1 MSIELSISCSQ
12 GRIAEWHDTVMQ
24 DGHRKGGLPW
34 NADRALQY
42 LNEHW
47 YGDILTT
54 DAEKFNAVFESDVQE
69 FNARQKR
76 PCTKMGMESSKPE
89 RQKSYYEGI
98 EDGTFCYGKGKQ
110 KENTLYEAVIQI
122 GNKDDNGITD
132 ANFDSDE
139 YYRLKSEEGL
149 DAASEYAKAHLNI
162 NETTERTKRILK
174 RTGLR
179 LLNLDKEHLIIHRI
193 DFHGDEPCGT
203 PAIHVCWSFRATDYQ
218 KGMVNRCAADRALD
232 QMGIK
237 KSVYKDKQISEL
249 HERFK
254 NIVEEEMKDYVD
266 EVRRDEMQNV
276 TCVINPNSDIRIML
290 SAHADEIG
298 LMISNI
304 REDGRLQVIDRGG
317 IVLEADKENFEN
329 EKRDAEISMMIE
341 QAQNEYAMD
350 SVFEIQQEEMKKEQE
365 RQQAELRKKENLVAS
380 QMSANKT
387 EAESLKRER
396 KNIDADKKSV
406 AEQKL
411 DMNLKEQDLDTKIQ
425 NYKDGI
431 ERIQQFSVQLPEQQV
446 PANFIE
452 FAKSFNRKV
461 PVFEKD
467 ALGNRQYKRNADGKI
482 VTRDESCYESYCAV
496 QKRHRDLQ
504 NQSEDFLE
512 KEKQHGFGF
521 VD

>member
-1 MSIELSISCSQ
+1 MARTYEETIFDATVDAVNDALAQPVLPTPDEIKGNILDNSRNEVTMYNSIAQQGAKWKVPVELETYQ
-12 GRIAEWHDTVMQ
+12 IAYIMLRVHYI
-24 DGHRKGGLPW
+24 
-34 NADRALQY
+34 AL
-42 LNEHW
+42 
-47 YGDILTT
+47 I
-54 DAEKFNAVFESDVQE
+54 
-69 FNARQKR
+69 
-76 PCTKMGMESSKPE
+76 
-89 RQKSYYEGI
+89 
-98 EDGTFCYGKGKQ
+98 
-110 KENTLYEAVIQI
+110 
-122 GNKDDNGITD
+122 
-132 ANFDSDE
+132 
-139 YYRLKSEEGL
+139 
-149 DAASEYAKAHLNI
+149 
-162 NETTERTKRILK
+162 ETTESEDDADCS
-174 RTGLR
+174 
-179 LLNLDKEHLIIHRI
+179 LLGVYMEDGE
-193 DFHGDEPCGT
+193 DE
-203 PAIHVCWSFRATDYQ
+203 
-218 KGMVNRCAADRALD
+218 GMVNRCAADRALD

-254 NIVEEEMKDYVD
+254 NIVEEEMKSDAYEFGYEPIHRKAPTGEKKVHLPV
-266 EVRRDEMQNV
+266 EIYRDVVAQQQANAEKSEQQF
-276 TCVINPNSDIRIML
+276 
-290 SAHADEIG
+290 
-298 LMISNI
+298 
-304 REDGRLQVIDRGG
+304 LQQ